1 MKQLL
6 FLVAIWF
13 FLQSANA
20 QQTNNCPSKIGYS
33 ATYPC
38 LPAISQPG
46 FYLVYEG
53 PYSGPLPTGTLTTNF
68 DPSGPNCQSF
78 PVQTTSWSCG
88 SGWLIDIQGP
98 FCMIEKPTGS
108 VTFSNGMVCY
118 YTDGLLQSGSTVAC
132 ENLLQNCP
140 RPLIELAKDFI
151 GPKDPDC
158 KYWHGP
164 CASENKVWR
173 EGTVSLGSAVYS
185 YSGGPFNLIAK
196 GGITT
201 DLLQICVPEWCDYVF
216 DDTFRL
222 RPLPEVA
229 AFIQAN
235 GHLPGCTPAKAIEAE
250 GGFYLE
256 KEKVG
261 QQEKIEEVFLHLFD
275 LRKRMDKLDAH
286 LPLAPNGKMPGSPI
300 QDIPEIRFIQ
310 PNTGPDASPQITCF
324 QIAPAQTG
332 MPNGTGGVTVMP
344 GPGPFNLAWS
354 GGQLYNVLC
363 DGPIRIQGLSA
374 GLHSVTVSDATGQ
387 LGVCGFTISAG
398 QPTDCTVF
406 NDPDC
411 RAAIIAMLEE
421 EAFDTPLDCIQW
433 EGDPCSSTDNMYRLG
448 KVGIGTSV
456 IPSGYSLAVKGGIT
470 SDKIRIELCESAN
483 WCDYVFDDEYPL
495 LALPEVEKYVQ
506 EHRHLPRIVS
516 QAEVIRDGGF
526 ELRSVTL
533 AQQEKIEEAFLYLI
547 QLENKKKALQERLN
561 SSYEKY

>member
-6 FLVAIWF
+6 LFVVLSGLAPAII
-13 FLQSANA
+13 A
-20 QQTNNCPSKIGYS
+20 QQSNNCPSRIGYFD
-33 ATYPC
+33 TYPC
-38 LPAISQPG
+38 LPSISQPG
-46 FYLVYEG
+46 FYLLYDS
-53 PYSGPLPTGTLTTNF
+53 PPSGPLPAGTITTNF

-78 PVQTTSWSCG
+78 SVQTTPWSCG
-88 SGWLIDIQGP
+88 YGWLIDIQGP
-98 FCMIEKPTGS
+98 FCTLEKPTGS

-158 KYWHGP
+158 EYWHGP
-164 CASENKVWR
+164 CASENKIWR
-173 EGTVSLGSAVYS
+173 EGKVSIGAENYA
-185 YSGGPFNLIAK
+185 YSGGSFHLVAK

-201 DLLQICVPEWCDYVF
+201 DLLQICAPEWCDYVF

-250 GGFYLE
+250 GGFFLE
-256 KEKVG
+256 KEKLA
-261 QQEKIEEVFLHLFD
+261 QQEKIEEIFLHLFD
-275 LRKRMDKLDAH
+275 LRKRLAKLDAQ
-286 LPLAPNGKMPGSPI
+286 LPSTGNSEKVKRQVSNIAPI
-300 QDIPEIRFIQ
+300 QAIKPQ
-310 PNTGPDASPQITCF
+310 PVTAQITCF
-324 QIAPAQTG
+324 QITPAQTG
-332 MPNGTGGVTVMP
+332 MATGTGGVTITP

-354 GGQLYNVLC
+354 GGQLNNVLC

-374 GLHSVTVSDATGQ
+374 GLYSVTVSDATGQ

-398 QPTDCTVF
+398 QPTDCTAF

-411 RAAIIAMLEE
+411 RASIIAMLEE

-433 EGDPCSSTDNMYRLG
+433 EGDPCSSTDNMHRLG
-448 KVGIGTSV
+448 KVGIGTSF

-470 SDKIRIELCESAN
+470 ADKIRIELCESAN
-483 WCDYVFDDEYPL
+483 WCDYVFDDDYVLPP
-495 LALPEVEKYVQ
+495 LPEVEQFVQ
-506 EHRHLPRIVS
+506 EHHHLPGIVS
-516 QAEVIRDGGF
+516 QAEVTRDGGF
-526 ELRSVTL
+526 ELRAVTL
-533 AQQEKIEEAFLYLI
+533 AQQEKIEEAFLYLL

-561 SSYEKY
+561 LIEEKY

>member
-6 FLVAIWF
+6 VLVILSGFIPTAF
-13 FLQSANA
+13 A
-20 QQTNNCPSKIGYS
+20 QQTGNCPSKIGYS
-33 ATYPC
+33 DTYPC
-38 LPAISQPG
+38 LPGISQPG
-46 FYLVYEG
+46 FYLIYEG
-53 PYSGPLPTGTLTTNF
+53 PYSGPLPTGAITTNF

-78 PVQTTSWSCG
+78 SVQTTPWSCG
-88 SGWLIDIQGP
+88 YGWLIDIQGP
-98 FCMIEKPTGS
+98 FCTLEKPTGS

-164 CASENKVWR
+164 CASENKIWR
-173 EGTVSLGSAVYS
+173 EGPVSIGSEQYA
-185 YSGGPFNLIAK
+185 YSGDSFQLIAK

-229 AFIQAN
+229 AFIQTN

-250 GGFYLE
+250 GGFFLE
-256 KEKVG
+256 KEKLA
-261 QQEKIEEVFLHLFD
+261 QQEKIEEIFLHLFD
-275 LRKRMDKLDAH
+275 LRKRIDKLDDSLPAFQDGNGSK
-286 LPLAPNGKMPGSPI
+286 PLATNILPMPAIKPI
-300 QDIPEIRFIQ
+300 ISRIV
-310 PNTGPDASPQITCF
+310 SPQIACF
-324 QIAPAQTG
+324 QITPTQTG
-332 MPNGTGGVTVMP
+332 MTNGIGGVTITP
-344 GPGPFNLAWS
+344 GPGPFNLAWA
-354 GGQLYNVLC
+354 GGQLTNVLC
-363 DGPIRIQGLSA
+363 EGPIQIQNLPA
-374 GLHSVTVSDATGQ
+374 GLHSVTVSDATGT
-387 LGVCGFTISAG
+387 LGVCGFTISTG
-398 QPTDCTVF
+398 QPADCAAF

-411 RAAIIAMLEE
+411 RAAIITMLEE

-470 SDKIRIELCESAN
+470 ADKIRIELCESAN

-495 LALPEVEKYVQ
+495 LPLQEVEKYVQ
-506 EHRHLPRIVS
+506 EHRHLPGIVS
-516 QAEVIRDGGF
+516 QAEVTRDGGF
-526 ELRSVTL
+526 ELRAVTL

-561 SSYEKY
+561 LLEEKH